1 MRMSWKS
8 NPAAH
13 MISLATSP
21 LPQCSKSTIFACALI
36 APLPFS
42 FVTETMSLAS
52 RWVTQWLLDI
62 MPTCSNAT
70 YFDEFH
76 RSEKQNPLRITDLI
90 GAVLYFPSSV
100 IINDKRCTNYFKKV
114 LSSFVARAWHLLELD
129 APLLF
134 RPELLFFLRGRLA
147 FLLGFFGATM
157 ITKLSR
163 DGELC
168 SKWF

>member
-1 MRMSWKS
+1 
-8 NPAAH
+8 

-114 LSSFVARAWHLLELD
+114 LSSFVARACD
-129 APLLF
+129 TCSSSM
-134 RPELLFFLRGRLA
+134 RLFFFALNCSSFCGGVLHFCLA
-147 FLLGFFGATM
+147 FLEQ
-157 ITKLSR
+157 R
-163 DGELC
+163 
-168 SKWF
+168 